1 LKKKSFLGETFTGIL
16 NDKLALGAVLLVS
29 IVVVLAVFGN
39 FFVQDTTPGVNR
51 QFLELSLKPIGFSVP
66 MLKVK
71 KNVETKSSFW
81 QKLLF
86 GQPDE
91 FQFIPV
97 DSVVVKNDS
106 LLVYHYSEEK
116 EKSLVEQ
123 FHLADV
129 VYSIKSVEKK
139 NKNRYQITLLN
150 GNRKIADRASLIEKI
165 KTEYLVHWRFWL
177 GTDRFGRDVLS
188 RLVIGARVSL
198 AVGFISILISVL
210 IGIFLGALAGYY
222 GGKTDDVIMWF
233 INVMWSVPT
242 LLMVIALTLV
252 IGKGFWQIFIAVGLT
267 MWVEVARVVRGQFM
281 SLKEKEFV
289 EASKVLGFSHF
300 RIIFRHILPNA
311 LAPVIVISTSN
322 FASAILIE
330 AGLSFLGIG
339 VQPPTPSW
347 GMMIKNHYGYLLVGL
362 PQLSLAPGIAIML
375 MVLSLMILGN
385 ALRDK
390 LDNKMGH

>member
-1 LKKKSFLGETFTGIL
+1 MKKKSFLGETFTGIL

-139 NKNRYQITLLN
+139 NKNRYSCQAK
-150 GNRKIADRASLIEKI
+150 R
-165 KTEYLVHWRFWL
+165 
-177 GTDRFGRDVLS
+177 
-188 RLVIGARVSL
+188 
-198 AVGFISILISVL
+198 SI
-210 IGIFLGALAGYY
+210 
-222 GGKTDDVIMWF
+222 
-233 INVMWSVPT
+233 
-242 LLMVIALTLV
+242 
-252 IGKGFWQIFIAVGLT
+252 
-267 MWVEVARVVRGQFM
+267 
-281 SLKEKEFV
+281 
-289 EASKVLGFSHF
+289 
-300 RIIFRHILPNA
+300 
-311 LAPVIVISTSN
+311 
-322 FASAILIE
+322 
-330 AGLSFLGIG
+330 
-339 VQPPTPSW
+339 
-347 GMMIKNHYGYLLVGL
+347 
-362 PQLSLAPGIAIML
+362 
-375 MVLSLMILGN
+375 
-385 ALRDK
+385 
-390 LDNKMGH
+390 